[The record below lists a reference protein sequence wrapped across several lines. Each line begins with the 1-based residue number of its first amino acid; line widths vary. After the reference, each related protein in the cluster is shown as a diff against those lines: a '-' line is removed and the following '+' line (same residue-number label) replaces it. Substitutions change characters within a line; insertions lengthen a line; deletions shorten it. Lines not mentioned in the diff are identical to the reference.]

1 LSGSDGAAPP
11 AEPGSTFGSVP
22 GTGERPYTR
31 IVTASLAVILYALAW
46 VSSPLLAPTAAVL
59 AVTAG
64 AATGPL
70 AAGAVAFASLA
81 LPLPWSMRVALL
93 VAAVANGALHGHR
106 VRRSRAL
113 AVRSFTDRLTGL
125 RNYDYFAEAM
135 RSELARVRRYGGC
148 VTLVLLDLDRFKA
161 YNDQH
166 GHNAGNRL
174 LHQVG
179 QAIMREKRDAD
190 IAARFGGEEFAVLVP
205 GRAGDGIAVAE
216 RMRVAIGEISLGPA
230 SRTGLSTGVSAS
242 AGVATFPVDARDPGE
257 LFELA
262 DQALYEAK
270 RRGRDQI
277 VCASDIADPPL
288 RLAQ

>member
-1 LSGSDGAAPP
+1 V
-11 AEPGSTFGSVP
+11 VP
-22 GTGERPYTR
+22 GGGPHTR
-31 IVTASLAVILYALAW
+31 VITASLAVILYAIAW
-46 VSSPLLAPTAAVL
+46 VASPLVAPTAAVL

-64 AATGPL
+64 AVTGPV
-70 AAGAVAFASLA
+70 AAGAVALASLA
-81 LPLPWSMRVALL
+81 LPMPWSVRLAL
-93 VAAVANGALHGHR
+93 VGAALANGAVHTHR
-106 VRRSRAL
+106 LRRSRAL
-113 AVRSFTDRLTGL
+113 AARSFTDRLTGL

-161 YNDQH
+161 YNDRH

-174 LHQVG
+174 LNLVG
-179 QAIMREKRDAD
+179 QAILREKRDAD

-205 GRAGDGIAVAE
+205 GRTGDGVAVAE
-216 RMRVAIGEISLGPA
+216 RMRAAIAELSLSPA
-230 SRTGLSTGVSAS
+230 SRTDLSHGVSAS

-262 DQALYEAK
+262 DRALYEAK

-277 VCASDIADPPL
+277 ICASEIVDPPL
-288 RLAQ
+288 RLTGSD